1 VSGQADKAAPRSNRQ
16 GGPACEGAGTE
27 IGLPG
32 WYVVKQGD
40 TLWAIAQ
47 RHYGDGRHY
56 PRIHAANRRRIRSAH
71 LIYACQR
78 IYLPP
83 AVRRT

>member
-1 VSGQADKAAPRSNRQ
+1 
-16 GGPACEGAGTE
+16 
-27 IGLPG
+27 LPG

-47 RHYGDGRHY
+47 RHFGDGRHY
-56 PRIHAANRRRIRSAH
+56 RRIHAANRRRIRSAN